1 MSIVEAGVKRGRT
14 AICTFFMLLVVGL
27 VAYIDIP
34 KESSPD
40 VNIPTLYV
48 LLNLS
53 GVSPEDSERL
63 LVRPIEEELR
73 GIEGV
78 KEITST
84 AYQGG
89 GSVVLE
95 FDAGFDSDKALAD
108 VREKV
113 DDARSEL
120 PSEADEPSVH
130 EVNFSLFPI
139 LLVGIS
145 GDVGERRLLRVAKRI
160 SQEIES
166 LPEVLTADIVGKREE
181 VVDMVIDPVLLESY
195 AISPD
200 QVLRAVRRSNLLVAA
215 GTLES
220 SRGRFAVK
228 VPGLVETIE
237 DLKTLP
243 IIAFED
249 SVVTLGDIADI
260 RRTFKDN
267 VSYARLDGNPS
278 LIIELVKR
286 SGENIIDTVDKA
298 KMIVEQE
305 KRLLGDEIHITY
317 SQDNSVTVRDRLSD
331 LQNNVISAV
340 LLVMI
345 VVLAALGLRAAT
357 LVGVTIPGSFL
368 AGVLLLHSS
377 GYTVNMVVLFGLTMA
392 VGMLVDGAIVVSE
405 YAERKLGEGLD
416 RKSAYV
422 IAARRMAWPISA
434 STMTTLAAFMPL
446 LFWPGIV
453 GEFMKYLPITLI
465 FTLSA
470 SLVIA
475 LFFMPILGIYFS
487 AMFRVFVVVITALLF
502 RNLSSLFFGIFGIDA
517 LTNFA
522 SLIFMVVGGIVGF
535 RKFAPFLISYA
546 DTDQQGLA
554 VSNVGKKVK
563 DSILIDLRSVKGY
576 AAVYLR
582 IVTQAIS
589 YPRRVITI
597 ACCVLLGSWLI
608 YGLFGKGVEFFP
620 NIEADNAAFLIHARG
635 NLSIDERDF
644 LVRQVEDKIIDHA
657 QRTGEIDAV
666 FSSSGISNSRDDSG
680 AQDIIGRVRIEFSDW
695 KTRRSVD
702 EVVSE
707 IRADLDSLAGI
718 YVEPSLS
725 RHGPPRGKPIHLEIS
740 SLDGSSL
747 QPGSRIL
754 RKYLEDHE
762 GVIDV
767 EDNASL
773 PGIEWRLDI
782 DRAQALKFGT
792 DVSTLG
798 DFVRLVTNGLKISTY
813 RPDDSD
819 DEVDIMMRVPKSYR
833 SITQLDRLRIT
844 TSDGEVPVSNFVKRS
859 AYPVTGNINRSDQHR
874 VLSLKADVKAGFL
887 ADDILQ
893 ELQAALPSLGLP
905 DSTKVDF
912 RGENEDQKE
921 ASAFLTRA
929 FAIALFIM
937 GLILLTQFN
946 SFYQCLLILSTV
958 VMSTIGVFWGLLIT
972 QQPFGIVMSGI
983 GVIALAGIVVN
994 NNIVLIDTF
1003 NSIYRHT
1010 GDLRLSI
1017 LQTGAQRLR
1026 PVLLTTAT
1034 TVLGL
1039 LPLVLT
1045 MNLDVLNR
1053 RIEIGGPS
1061 AQLWQQLS
1069 TAIVFGLV
1077 FSTVLTLLVTPSAL
1091 MLVESRAART
1101 RGDFAG
1107 KGNTKSSGKGGSGKG
1122 SNDKG
1127 SNDKGSAR
1135 PRSSTP
1141 SRIPGRRRLLAD
1153 LGKN

>member
-1 MSIVEAGVKRGRT
+1 MNLVETGVARGRT
-14 AICTFFMLLVVGL
+14 VICSFFLLIFAGL
-27 VAYIDIP
+27 VAYVDIP

-40 VNIPTLYV
+40 INIPTLYV

-63 LVRPIEEELR
+63 LVRPIEEEVK

-95 FDAGFDSDKALAD
+95 FTAGFDSDKALTD

-113 DDARSEL
+113 DAARSEL
-120 PSEADEPSVH
+120 PSEADDPSVH

-145 GDVGERRLLRVAKRI
+145 GDIGERRLLHIAERI
-160 SQEIES
+160 SQELES
-166 LPEVLTADIVGKREE
+166 LPEVLTAKVVGKREE
-181 VVDMVIDPVLLESY
+181 VVDLVIDPVLLESY
-195 AISPD
+195 SISPD
-200 QVLRAVRRSNLLVAA
+200 QVLRSVQRSNLLVAA
-215 GTLES
+215 GALES

-228 VPGLVETIE
+228 VPGLIETIE

-243 IIAFED
+243 LIASDD

-298 KMIVEQE
+298 KAVIEDE
-305 KRLLGDEIHITY
+305 KKLLDKKIKITY
-317 SQDNSVTVRDRLSD
+317 SQDNSVSVRSRLSD

-368 AGVLLLHSS
+368 TGVLLLYSS

-405 YAERKLGEGLD
+405 YAERKLAEGLD
-416 RKSAYV
+416 RHTAYV
-422 IAARRMAWPISA
+422 LAARRMAWPISA
-434 STMTTLAAFMPL
+434 STMTTLAAFTPL

-453 GEFMKYLPITLI
+453 GEFMKFLPITLI

-470 SLVIA
+470 SLVMA

-487 AMFRVFVVVITALLF
+487 AMFRVFVVIITALLF
-502 RNLSSLFFGIFGIDA
+502 SNLFGFVFEFLWLDFFAKFASFAGMLFGGFFGY
-517 LTNFA
+517 
-522 SLIFMVVGGIVGF
+522 
-535 RKFAPFLISYA
+535 RKVAPFLIRHA
-546 DTDQQGLA
+546 DTDRQGIA
-554 VSNVGKKVK
+554 VSATAKKAK
-563 DSILIDLRSVKGY
+563 DSILIDLRSLQGY
-576 AAVYLR
+576 SLIYLR
-582 IVTQAIS
+582 VIKKAIS
-589 YPRRVITI
+589 YPRRVLIV
-597 ACCVLLGSWLI
+597 ACCVLLGSWAI
-608 YGLFGKGVEFFP
+608 YGVFGKGVEFFP

-635 NLSIDERDF
+635 NLSVDERDF
-644 LVRQVEDKIIDHA
+644 LVRQVEDRILDRA
-657 QRTGEIDAV
+657 LRTGEIAAV
-666 FSSSGISNSRDDSG
+666 FSSSGISSSRDDSG

-695 KTRRSVD
+695 ETRRP
-702 EVVSE
+702 VSE
-707 IRADLDSLAGI
+707 IVHEIRSSMDSLAGI
-718 YVEPSLS
+718 YVEPSVA
-725 RHGPPRGKPIHLEIS
+725 RTGPPRGKPIHLEIS
-740 SLDGSSL
+740 STQGALL
-747 QPGSRIL
+747 QPSLHIM
-754 RKYLEDHE
+754 RKYLETVD
-762 GVIDV
+762 GVIDI

-813 RPDDSD
+813 RPDDSE

-844 TSDGEVPVSNFVKRS
+844 TSDGEVPVSNFVDRS
-859 AYPVTGNINRSDQHR
+859 PYPVTGNINRSDQHR
-874 VLSLKADVKAGFL
+874 ILTLKADVEEGVL
-887 ADDILQ
+887 ADDVLQ
-893 ELQAALPSLGLP
+893 GIKEALPSLGL
-905 DSTKVDF
+905 DSSINVDF
-912 RGENEDQKE
+912 RGQDEDQKE
-921 ASAFLTRA
+921 ASSFLTRA

-958 VMSTIGVFWGLLIT
+958 VMSTIGVFWGLLLT

-1053 RIEIGGPS
+1053 QIEIGGPS
-1061 AQLWQQLS
+1061 SQLWQQLS

-1077 FSTVLTLLVTPSAL
+1077 FSTVLTLIVTPSAL
-1091 MLVESRAART
+1091 MLVESGRLR
-1101 RGDFAG
+1101 
-1107 KGNTKSSGKGGSGKG
+1107 KGMRDGSL
-1122 SNDKG
+1122 
-1127 SNDKGSAR
+1127 KGSAGR
-1135 PRSSTP
+1135 GSGLPAKSS
-1141 SRIPGRRRLLAD
+1141 PGRRKLSD
-1153 LGKN
+1153 LVRN